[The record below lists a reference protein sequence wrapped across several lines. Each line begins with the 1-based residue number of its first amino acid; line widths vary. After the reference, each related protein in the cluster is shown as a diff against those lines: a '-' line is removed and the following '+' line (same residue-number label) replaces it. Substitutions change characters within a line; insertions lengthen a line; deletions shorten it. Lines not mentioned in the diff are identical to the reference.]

1 MDERLRKDKLLP
13 LLGGTRLAILSLL
26 FSDEGRG
33 CHLREIVRELGV
45 GHGAAQRELARLTE
59 EGFLERSK
67 SGNRVCYKADRSGPL
82 FTELSALIVKSKA
95 TTNPRTSK
103 ANVKLFI
110 DSSGAVAEI
119 CASYHVSR
127 LFVFGSSLRG
137 EDTPGSDLDLLV
149 EFEHGHTPGLDFFTL
164 EDELSQALGRKV
176 DLNTQGFL
184 SRNFRED
191 VLKEAQEVY
200 VVTK

>member
-1 MDERLRKDKLLP
+1 MDEKLRKDKLLP

-26 FSDEGRG
+26 FSDEDRG
-33 CHLREIVRELGV
+33 YHLREIVRELGI
-45 GHGAAQRELARLTE
+45 GHGAAQRELSRLTE

-67 SGNRVCYKADRSGPL
+67 SGNRVCYRADRGSPL
-82 FTELSALIVKSKA
+82 FAELRALLMKSKA
-95 TTNPRTSK
+95 TTNPYTSK
-103 ANVKLFI
+103 ANMKLPA

-127 LFVFGSSLRG
+127 LLVFGSSLRG

-149 EFEHGHTPGLDFFTL
+149 EFEHGHTPGLGFFTL

-176 DLNTQGFL
+176 DLNTPGFL
-184 SRNFRED
+184 SRYFRED
-191 VLKEAQEVY
+191 VLQEAQEIY
-200 VVTK
+200 ATQ